1 MLIQFFYAGIL
12 LLHIYFVDLFVKV
25 VGSIDQVGVIDEVK
39 PEKDSETTYDSKNA
53 DKTKTRKLYV
63 GSQALGYR
71 RDQMEVRSYV
81 ALSIKS
87 YFLDVDWILL
97 IQVISPF
104 KDGFVVDWDI
114 VDNIWNHAFR

>member
-1 MLIQFFYAGIL
+1 MGIL
-12 LLHIYFVDLFVKV
+12 LLHLYFIDLFVKV
-25 VGSIDQVGVIDEVK
+25 VGSIDQVGVVDEVK

-53 DKTKTRKLYV
+53 DKPKTRKLYV

-87 YFLDVDWILL
+87 YFLDVDWFLL
-97 IQVISPF
+97 I
-104 KDGFVVDWDI
+104 
-114 VDNIWNHAFR
+114 